1 MSESPYV
8 KDSEYTV
15 NSSFYEGN
23 SRHYLVNAIDY
34 ILGID
39 TYSIVNDVVLNGELI
54 STSTVP
60 HGEYELTLDTYVYE
74 PPISRYPS
82 MTFGQCLWT
91 VLKVAGI
98 VLGCITFFKMVAAAG
113 IIGVIKT
120 VPATIMDLTEMGWN
134 WLSGATIEIFPRI
147 QSVWPGAYDSVITL
161 ITQGNRTGQ
170 IPYFTYV
177 FENGKMGRHLRWY
190 PLKGFPSGFFDL

>member
-8 KDSEYTV
+8 KDSDYTINPSSYES
-15 NSSFYEGN
+15 NSE
-23 SRHYLVNAIDY
+23 HYLVNTLDY

-39 TYSIVNDVVLNGELI
+39 TYSIVNDVVHNGELL

-60 HGEYELTLDTYVYE
+60 LGEYELSIDTYVYE

-98 VLGCITFFKMVAAAG
+98 VLGCITFIQMVATVG

-120 VPATIMDLTEMGWN
+120 IPAAIMDLTEMGWN
-134 WLSGATIEIFPRI
+134 WVMGATVEIFPRI
-147 QSVWPGAYDSVITL
+147 QSIWPGAYDSVITL
-161 ITQGNRTGQ
+161 ITRGERTGH

-190 PLKGFPSGFFDL
+190 PLKGLPSGIFEI